1 MPEGVSV
8 EFTGPFR
15 EITGARGVT
24 VNIGRVTSLGSLIST
39 LSKMYGEE
47 FRRRIVDDEGA
58 GLRADSSMVAI
69 NQVVVDPVGALSR
82 SVRSGDRVVFALS
95 IAGGG

>member
-15 EITGARGVT
+15 EITKTRSVT
-24 VNIGRVTSLGSLIST
+24 VDVGSVTSLGSLVSK
-39 LSKMYGEE
+39 LSKMYGQE
-47 FRRRIVDDEGA
+47 FRKRVVDDGGV

-69 NQVVVDPVGALSR
+69 NQVVVNPIGALSR
-82 SVRSGDRVVFALS
+82 PIRSGDRVVFALS
-95 IAGGG
+95 VAGGG

>member
-15 EITGARGVT
+15 EITKTRSVT
-24 VNIGRVTSLGSLIST
+24 VDVGPIASLGSLVSR
-39 LSKMYGEE
+39 LSEMYGQE
-47 FRRRIVDDEGA
+47 FRKRVVDDESV

-69 NQVVVDPVGALSR
+69 NQVVVDPIGALSKPI
-82 SVRSGDRVVFALS
+82 RSGDRVVFALS

>member
-15 EITGARGVT
+15 EITRTSGVT
-24 VNIGRVTSLGSLIST
+24 VDIGQVTSLGSLIST
-39 LSKMYGEE
+39 LSKMYGQE
-47 FRRRIVDDEGA
+47 FRKRIVDDEGV

-82 SVRSGDRVVFALS
+82 PVRSGDRVVFALS